1 MPDFTFRPYY
11 NNILQS
17 FTGIEAVM
25 SKQGVLTR
33 ENILALCGTNPPLIA
48 EAVDLA
54 EQLQPNGV
62 DLTVREVGSFS
73 SRGNLTAGNEGRVL
87 SRTTPL
93 DFDSQAGIDLAPG
106 AYLVTFNE
114 IVNLPGDIMALARPR
129 SSLNRCGVS
138 IHSAVWDAGYSGR
151 SQSLLVVYNT
161 HGFRLHKQARIL
173 QMVFFRLSGKAGQ
186 GYTGRFQG
194 ENI

>member
-1 MPDFTFRPYY
+1 
-11 NNILQS
+11 
-17 FTGIEAVM
+17 M
-25 SKQGVLTR
+25 SKTGVLTR
-33 ENILALCGTNPPLIA
+33 EDILELCNARPPLIV
-48 EAVDLA
+48 EAVNLA

-62 DLTVREVGSFS
+62 DLTVREVSS
-73 SRGNLTAGNEGRVL
+73 YISRGNLTAGNEGRVL
-87 SRTTPL
+87 SRTAPL
-93 DFDSQAGIDLAPG
+93 SFDSHAGMDLEPG

-114 IVNLPGDIMALARPR
+114 IVNLPRGVMALARPR

-161 HGFRLHKQARIL
+161 HGFRLHKNARIL
-173 QMVFFRLSGKAGQ
+173 QLVFFYLSGEARK
-186 GYTGRFQG
+186 GYDGRFQG